1 MLRSPVSP
9 ESPEDRDRKHGARAF
24 ARIHNYEAGLEV
36 AAHQHREK
44 SDLDPVV
51 VLNSP
56 DTPVYDGHV
65 VLIVLLIA
73 AIVGG
78 AVGGVMARKSTTS
91 SSSNLSTSPSPTTT
105 TTTTPS
111 ATPTDSSSPSPATQS
126 PHVHFRFQT
135 YEEQNMKGSTQLF
148 VEPGLYRPGF
158 PIKSYVWITA
168 KDGDLLDPTPLLRC
182 SVGFCK
188 NSKLLGWRGAS
199 NMRQAGT
206 SPSYDATAN
215 FIIIVCDLVYPE
227 PDCRGKGFDEVDA
240 TRTVATVG
248 IVETQGTENPEQ
260 ELTDGGRR
268 VGAGVGTGRR
278 W

>member
-1 MLRSPVSP
+1 
-9 ESPEDRDRKHGARAF
+9 
-24 ARIHNYEAGLEV
+24 
-36 AAHQHREK
+36 
-44 SDLDPVV
+44 
-51 VLNSP
+51 
-56 DTPVYDGHV
+56 
-65 VLIVLLIA
+65 
-73 AIVGG
+73 
-78 AVGGVMARKSTTS
+78 
-91 SSSNLSTSPSPTTT
+91 
-105 TTTTPS
+105 
-111 ATPTDSSSPSPATQS
+111 
-126 PHVHFRFQT
+126 
-135 YEEQNMKGSTQLF
+135 MKGSTQLF

-260 ELTDGGRR
+260 ELTDGGTSSGSGGGNGSA
-268 VGAGVGTGRR
+268 VVTGREATR
-278 W
+278 TASRVRVTGESESRSRVRSSTATRTQSG